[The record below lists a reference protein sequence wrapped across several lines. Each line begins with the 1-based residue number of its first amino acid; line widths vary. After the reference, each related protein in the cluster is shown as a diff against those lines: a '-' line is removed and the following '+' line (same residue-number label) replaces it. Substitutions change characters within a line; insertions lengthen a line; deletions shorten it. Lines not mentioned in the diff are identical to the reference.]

1 MDNMD
6 SIGELDAPSLSETLS
21 ADRGDAL
28 GDPKLSSNY
37 NT

>member
-1 MDNMD
+1 MDKVD

-21 ADRGDAL
+21 ADRGDVL
-28 GDPKLSSNY
+28 GDPKLNSNY